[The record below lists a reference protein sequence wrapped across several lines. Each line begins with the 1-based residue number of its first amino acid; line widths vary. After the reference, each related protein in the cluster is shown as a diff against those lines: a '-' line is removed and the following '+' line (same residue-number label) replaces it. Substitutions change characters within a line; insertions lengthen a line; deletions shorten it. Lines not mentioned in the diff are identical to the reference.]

1 VSGRRNRGCSAIAA
15 IVTMAFVFVAPALFF
30 GLGSF
35 LNWLLP

>member
-1 VSGRRNRGCSAIAA
+1 MGRGVKAASSG
-15 IVTMAFVFVAPALFF
+15 FVVLGFLGGPVIFF